1 MIHRDPE
8 RAARLV
14 RLRDARRS
22 PGGRNPCS
30 GGRRESRFGA
40 STLQPAASAR
50 GFGRVSRI
58 RSLLGPIRHAGRVAP
73 REWTD
78 EEIEADLAAEVR
90 PRAIRFHARCARA
103 VRGSA

>member
-40 STLQPAASAR
+40 SNLQPAPSASMVGR
-50 GFGRVSRI
+50 FIGFVEQMKHGCGLS
-58 RSLLGPIRHAGRVAP
+58 
-73 REWTD
+73 
-78 EEIEADLAAEVR
+78 
-90 PRAIRFHARCARA
+90 
-103 VRGSA
+103 